1 MFMEM
6 FKEPNDDVHV
16 RVCWWVWIELSAIAV
31 RLAAAVRIK
40 VRRVVPNIQEA
51 LCRDAEERD
60 DPPGKV
66 PRQAYGEGPGRK
78 RSGPPSIRSRGQ
90 AL

>member
-40 VRRVVPNIQEA
+40 VRRVVPNMT
-51 LCRDAEERD
+51 
-60 DPPGKV
+60 
-66 PRQAYGEGPGRK
+66 
-78 RSGPPSIRSRGQ
+78 
-90 AL
+90 